1 MQYCGNISSTKSK
14 RNSVKN
20 NSMNSFYLSAQ
31 YVKKK
36 EKHLLL
42 AQACIN
48 CYGPKGRFTPFT
60 GHQSIVGLKQTGQGI
75 IHSHIYTYCRFAN

>member
-20 NSMNSFYLSAQ
+20 NAMNSFYLSAQ

-36 EKHLLL
+36 KNTCYWLRPASTVMGQKGGLHPSQVTSLLL
-42 AQACIN
+42 
-48 CYGPKGRFTPFT
+48 G
-60 GHQSIVGLKQTGQGI
+60 
-75 IHSHIYTYCRFAN
+75 